1 MGKNIS
7 LSERICGSYST
18 KKTRRCVARLQSLSS
33 PKLLIKAI
41 AALSEKADPSECSII
56 TSEGHLPAKVLP
68 PFQDCDMDTLPD
80 VIRCIFYHY
89 DCDCVPLFENQLGA
103 IQAGKDL
110 ANLWWIK
117 KSTSLPD
124 SKTTLASLPATAAV
138 DPSPN
143 NFHYL
148 DEKVLSGTTFQTPKR
163 EAVRKNFQTPTLI
176 QKLQTLA
183 VHQESHNQKIF

>member
-1 MGKNIS
+1 M
-7 LSERICGSYST
+7 
-18 KKTRRCVARLQSLSS
+18 ARLQSLSS

-103 IQAGKDL
+103 NQAGKDL
-110 ANLWWIK
+110 AHLWWIK

-148 DEKVLSGTTFQTPKR
+148 DEKVLSATTSNAKTRGCKKKFSNTHTYSKNSKHWQCTKK
-163 EAVRKNFQTPTLI
+163 ATTRKFFDGVIRLNNLI
-176 QKLQTLA
+176 ET
-183 VHQESHNQKIF
+183 